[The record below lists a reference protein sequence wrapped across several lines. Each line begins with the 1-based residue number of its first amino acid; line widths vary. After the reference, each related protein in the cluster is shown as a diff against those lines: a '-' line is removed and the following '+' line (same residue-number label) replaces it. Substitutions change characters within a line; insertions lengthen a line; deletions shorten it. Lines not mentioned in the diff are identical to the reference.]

1 MPAAVLVVH
10 DEQNTRE
17 LAVSALRTAFLEA
30 VWFADPVA
38 ALDFDRSQ
46 FSGPCPGYV
55 CDVRARQTERRCV
68 GAYGPNEAAAQGR
81 MEVSLSVPLE
91 IARLMRV
98 ATPTRDL
105 LVSMIRLR
113 GLLCPSA

>member
-1 MPAAVLVVH
+1 
-10 DEQNTRE
+10 
-17 LAVSALRTAFLEA
+17 
-30 VWFADPVA
+30 
-38 ALDFDRSQ
+38 
-46 FSGPCPGYV
+46 
-55 CDVRARQTERRCV
+55 
-68 GAYGPNEAAAQGR
+68 